1 MGLQLCLSEL
11 QSEAN
16 LDVLGA
22 IDGTLAWIAAITDTL
37 MPALER
43 SLTRLRAVEQVVGS
57 AWKNIGQSKES
68 RHKYRSK
75 QLTYDTSDHSR
86 GHIRACH
93 RTESNS
99 RQHYPPNHRHPSPRS
114 LFRGFDTPAAY
125 PCP

>member
-1 MGLQLCLSEL
+1 MGLQLYLSEL

-57 AWKNIGQSKES
+57 TWKI
-68 RHKYRSK
+68 
-75 QLTYDTSDHSR
+75 
-86 GHIRACH
+86 
-93 RTESNS
+93 
-99 RQHYPPNHRHPSPRS
+99 
-114 LFRGFDTPAAY
+114 
-125 PCP
+125 